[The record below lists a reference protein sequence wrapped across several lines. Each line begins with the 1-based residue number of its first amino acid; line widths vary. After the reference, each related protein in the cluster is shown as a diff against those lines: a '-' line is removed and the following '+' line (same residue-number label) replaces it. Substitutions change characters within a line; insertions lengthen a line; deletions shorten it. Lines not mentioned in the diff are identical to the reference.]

1 MSIFFGLSNAGCQSG
16 ENRLEADSPR
26 PAVDKGARVRGT
38 RLVAA
43 RLLLFATLH
52 RQTDWTDGCIA
63 VTNGEIDEI
72 WGLVAVGTPAE
83 IRP

>member
-1 MSIFFGLSNAGCQSG
+1 M
-16 ENRLEADSPR
+16 
-26 PAVDKGARVRGT
+26 RGT

-72 WGLVAVGTPAE
+72 WGLVAVGTPVE